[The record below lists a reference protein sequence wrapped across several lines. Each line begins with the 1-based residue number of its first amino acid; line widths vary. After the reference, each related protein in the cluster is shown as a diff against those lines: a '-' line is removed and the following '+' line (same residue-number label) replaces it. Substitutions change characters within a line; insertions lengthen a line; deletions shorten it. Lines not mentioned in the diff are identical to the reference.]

1 MVVSA
6 NPIQILTFYRCRP
19 VTNLRRIRAG
29 LVQAP
34 QTRHSGVGADGGP
47 PVDNRMMELV
57 EHRGFRPEG
66 RSPAV
71 IIAIERLAQDL
82 VRLALQGVEV
92 LGLNRFA
99 APLRS
104 RPTASRD
111 AR

>member
-1 MVVSA
+1 
-6 NPIQILTFYRCRP
+6 
-19 VTNLRRIRAG
+19 
-29 LVQAP
+29 
-34 QTRHSGVGADGGP
+34 
-47 PVDNRMMELV
+47 MMELV
-57 EHRGFRPEG
+57 EHRASGQKVDLLDR
-66 RSPAV
+66 AV

-92 LGLNRFA
+92 LGLNRYA